1 MVFDPKKKKLATMF
15 STMFAGAF
23 ILISLVFYVYDY
35 QSQKSALHDNL
46 RSKASS
52 ILDFADVLLES
63 RNEKFFSGESPEI
76 PQVIQNEV
84 FGKFTKVS
92 EGKVFFKEASDH
104 PVVPTNKA
112 KGYESEAI
120 KAFQSDRTL
129 KEMEQFVMDGDKE
142 YYMLARPIVSEERCM
157 QCHPTWKPDNVIAI
171 ENVRIDTG
179 DFDAALMENF
189 WITLGTAFVNIVI
202 ILILTHFLFSR
213 YVATRISKVLS
224 VILRVEKGHF
234 VIDDLVKDEPL
245 VNHETQNEIDHL
257 FAHLDKM
264 VNTLRPVIA
273 NVVDQSKQ
281 IAFEASYGYVRI
293 DQTNDFVKQ
302 QNSSLEHSQQL
313 IDNVLQLNDA
323 VGTKLEELIDNSSQ
337 SVQQIEGGQKVVH
350 TNISESVSAAAAMDS
365 TVAAIQELRRFS
377 NEISS
382 TMEIITDI
390 ADETNLIALNAAIE
404 AARAGEH
411 GRGFAVVAD
420 KIRELAEVSLE
431 NAQTIT
437 GHLSKIHQHINAV
450 NANAERSKA
459 VITGLNESSG
469 ELNEKFQEIRV
480 SIDMITGVLN
490 QFKNDFNHETVA
502 LRQAGADLLKVKDS
516 STVLV
521 ENADRSKQIMNEL
534 VDRGGELKTLAD
546 GFEVVLQNNRSAP
559 RTIITPPIHATVK
572 RTEGVVNVYLFDAS
586 QNGISFYATDEHAPR
601 LGKGEKGRVV
611 LDTPLS
617 GVSEIAFEVVY
628 ISEESVKGAFF
639 YGARRL

>member
-281 IAFEASYGYVRI
+281 IAFEASYGYVRRY
-293 DQTNDFVKQ
+293 
-302 QNSSLEHSQQL
+302 QL
-313 IDNVLQLNDA
+313 
-323 VGTKLEELIDNSSQ
+323 
-337 SVQQIEGGQKVVH
+337 
-350 TNISESVSAAAAMDS
+350 
-365 TVAAIQELRRFS
+365 
-377 NEISS
+377 
-382 TMEIITDI
+382 
-390 ADETNLIALNAAIE
+390 
-404 AARAGEH
+404 
-411 GRGFAVVAD
+411 
-420 KIRELAEVSLE
+420 
-431 NAQTIT
+431 
-437 GHLSKIHQHINAV
+437 
-450 NANAERSKA
+450 
-459 VITGLNESSG
+459 
-469 ELNEKFQEIRV
+469 
-480 SIDMITGVLN
+480 
-490 QFKNDFNHETVA
+490 
-502 LRQAGADLLKVKDS
+502 
-516 STVLV
+516 
-521 ENADRSKQIMNEL
+521 
-534 VDRGGELKTLAD
+534 
-546 GFEVVLQNNRSAP
+546 
-559 RTIITPPIHATVK
+559 K
-572 RTEGVVNVYLFDAS
+572 R
-586 QNGISFYATDEHAPR
+586 
-601 LGKGEKGRVV
+601 
-611 LDTPLS
+611 
-617 GVSEIAFEVVY
+617 
-628 ISEESVKGAFF
+628 
-639 YGARRL
+639 